1 MEERKR
7 ELFRDELQ
15 PLTWIPFVYGY
26 LQTVVHTDTD
36 FGTKAKLTVSIF
48 FETPL
53 YDKVSLLS

>member
-26 LQTVVHTDTD
+26 CQTVANTDTD
-36 FGTKAKLTVSIF
+36 FGSSEANLTVLIF
-48 FETPL
+48 RF
-53 YDKVSLLS
+53 